1 MFFSSS
7 LEQFIGRPEAHITVH
22 CFVFSSWVLVR
33 PKINK
38 RCFSYIIS
46 IPGVTRVKS
55 HRKRRTYRAASL
67 WMALSCN
74 GANNTIFAG
83 YCFSVWRAAKSA
95 PIVCFLFFFS
105 SRATMSDPVPFLHWV
120 CDGCRCSF
128 RKKTVLVQLFR
139 ATHLVSHS
147 APHWVHSLTVNDWN
161 DCNYYIT
168 LAQNLF
174 SLFLFIGKINS
185 SLNVVA
191 FLLGKLFPQFYCYV
205 FLFFVRSSLQ
215 KWLFSVTRVYELP
228 KCTGSSESFESQVW
242 LTHLG
247 LAHNWFCK

>member
-22 CFVFSSWVLVR
+22 CFVCSSWVLVR

-38 RCFSYIIS
+38 RCFPYIIS

-74 GANNTIFAG
+74 GANNTIFTG

-95 PIVCFLFFFS
+95 PIVSFFVFFS
-105 SRATMSDPVPFLHWV
+105 SRATMSDPVPFSHWV

-128 RKKTVLVQLFR
+128 RKKNVLVQLFR

-174 SLFLFIGKINS
+174 SLFFIYWKNK
-185 SLNVVA
+185 
-191 FLLGKLFPQFYCYV
+191 F
-205 FLFFVRSSLQ
+205 
-215 KWLFSVTRVYELP
+215 LP
-228 KCTGSSESFESQVW
+228 KCSRFSAWEIVSSISLLCFPFLCAFKSAEVTLFSDSSLWVTKMYRVFRVIWVTSLTDSF
-242 LTHLG
+242 T
-247 LAHNWFCK
+247 ACT

>member
-1 MFFSSS
+1 M
-7 LEQFIGRPEAHITVH
+7 
-22 CFVFSSWVLVR
+22 
-33 PKINK
+33 
-38 RCFSYIIS
+38 
-46 IPGVTRVKS
+46 KS
-55 HRKRRTYRAASL
+55 HRKRRAYRPACL

-74 GANNTIFAG
+74 GANNTIFAV

-95 PIVCFLFFFS
+95 PIVCFFVFFS
-105 SRATMSDPVPFLHWV
+105 SRATMSDPVPFSHWV

-139 ATHLVSHS
+139 ATHLVSHL

-185 SLNVVA
+185 SLNLVA
-191 FLLGKLFPQFYCYV
+191 FLLEKLFPQFHCCFPFLCASKSAEVTV
-205 FLFFVRSSLQ
+205 FSYSSL
-215 KWLFSVTRVYELP
+215 WVTKMYQVFRVIWVTSLTDSFRA
-228 KCTGSSESFESQVW
+228 CT
-242 LTHLG
+242 
-247 LAHNWFCK
+247 